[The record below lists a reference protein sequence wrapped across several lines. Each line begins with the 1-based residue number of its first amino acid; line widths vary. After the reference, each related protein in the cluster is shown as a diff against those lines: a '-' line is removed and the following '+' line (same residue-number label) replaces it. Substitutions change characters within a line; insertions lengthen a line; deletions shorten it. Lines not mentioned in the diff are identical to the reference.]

1 MKIGTENLSEQ
12 QAEMLEEARTG
23 PTSRRVQLLYEITQ
37 DPDVRDESENLHP
50 DWLVIYD
57 ANRDS
62 MRHYMP
68 PPERKEVDTF
78 FKELS
83 RFDRGLSELDFTK
96 LRTTF
101 LLGAGASK
109 PAPSNI
115 PTVKELLPQ
124 LLERGRRLDRE
135 DVTKLAAFC
144 EERRIDNIEDL
155 LTAAQLAT
163 FSSRNPTILRLLN
176 YLLYGGDADTMAEER
191 QIALFEQSRRIRRR
205 ESAVANVSSVAFLQD
220 TLQVLFGLLASTMLP
235 AEPNQAHE
243 AIATFTKEHP
253 QSIIVTTSRLR
264 RFRCH

>member
-1 MKIGTENLSEQ
+1 MKIGKETPSGHQLR
-12 QAEMLEEARTG
+12 MLEEAR
-23 PTSRRVQLLYEITQ
+23 RVPLEAWEFLQNLVNDSDI
-37 DPDVRDESENLHP
+37 RDESEQVHP
-50 DWLVIYD
+50 DWLKLYESIRD
-57 ANRDS
+57 ASLDVS
-62 MRHYMP
+62 SAVK
-68 PPERKEVDTF
+68 KEVDEF
-78 FKELS
+78 FAELVG
-83 RFDRGLSELDFTK
+83 FDRTLRELDLTK
-96 LRTTF
+96 QKVTF

-176 YLLYGGDADTMAEER
+176 YLLYGGDTEGSGDEINYRRPQSMFV
-191 QIALFEQSRRIRRR
+191 QQSRARRR

-235 AEPNQAHE
+235 AEPNKAHE
-243 AIATFTKEHP
+243 AIANFTKAH
-253 QSIIVTTSRLR
+253 QMLL
-264 RFRCH
+264 